1 MEKKFKSPRGGMIV
15 FLSLALTALWLIA
28 VFGTYEDS
36 QREKYEV
43 RITPGAV
50 SYGTHS
56 MAVMPAMVSPTHRS
70 SVPMVSGGAVRSY
83 AHYGHATMPKASAS
97 SGYRMH
103 TTSSATVKTIGSGSG
118 GGAGTG
124 IASGSSSSS
133 RGITYG
139 GGSVSMP
146 VLAVNSSI
154 LTTSSISA
162 AETSAPRAIR
172 PRRIK
177 PTGTG
182 EDGEW
187 RYGGNNPEDPSDWWY
202 YDDYA
207 GDDGDWVQVSAG
219 NTRPANDGT
228 GNQWLYTGSTWVLVD
243 DNGNPVNPQ
252 PLGATPWLM
261 MMLLACAYAC
271 YKYYCIIR
279 NNYIYYEKSNVFDLL
294 LPNGGIYALRPK
306 RRAYLLP
313 RYPYGEKSGSGVH
326 LHRHFC
332 FRLFA
337 ERGMVLGNDF

>member
-56 MAVMPAMVSPTHRS
+56 SVTMPAMVSPTHRS

-103 TTSSATVKTIGSGSG
+103 TTSSAKVKTIGSGSG

-139 GGSVSMP
+139 GGSVVMPTLAVASSSFASSSSLSEAATSSSARYGIGQRRMPSADDGEEGDWEEDTDGWWFKDEDGWREPYIGETRIDP
-146 VLAVNSSI
+146 VLGYSV
-154 LTTSSISA
+154 T
-162 AETSAPRAIR
+162 
-172 PRRIK
+172 
-177 PTGTG
+177 
-182 EDGEW
+182 W
-187 RYGGNNPEDPSDWWY
+187 
-202 YDDYA
+202 
-207 GDDGDWVQVSAG
+207 
-219 NTRPANDGT
+219 
-228 GNQWLYTGSTWVLVD
+228 TGSTWVKSSEYDPGV
-243 DNGNPVNPQ
+243 
-252 PLGATPWLM
+252 PLGATPWLL

-271 YKYYCIIR
+271 YKFVY
-279 NNYIYYEKSNVFDLL
+279 NK
-294 LPNGGIYALRPK
+294 K
-306 RRAYLLP
+306 
-313 RYPYGEKSGSGVH
+313 
-326 LHRHFC
+326 
-332 FRLFA
+332 
-337 ERGMVLGNDF
+337 